1 MRIESLQLQLPLP
14 AYQTACDWRGRI
26 LDHLRVHGEPLRW
39 AITSVLD
46 SPEGGSQVVIEA
58 VMLQHRE

>member
-14 AYQTACDWRGRI
+14 AHQTACDWRRRI
-26 LDHLRVHGEPLRW
+26 LERLQVHGEPLRW